1 MIESLIG
8 RHQSTIGTCLHGI
21 QSHERNEKSWTN
33 DHIDYFSF
41 TGILSVSY
49 ENCNWTH

>member
-1 MIESLIG
+1 MIESSIG

-21 QSHERNEKSWTN
+21 QSHELDKKSWTN

-41 TGILSVSY
+41 TEFVSVGY
-49 ENCNWTH
+49 EYCHWTH